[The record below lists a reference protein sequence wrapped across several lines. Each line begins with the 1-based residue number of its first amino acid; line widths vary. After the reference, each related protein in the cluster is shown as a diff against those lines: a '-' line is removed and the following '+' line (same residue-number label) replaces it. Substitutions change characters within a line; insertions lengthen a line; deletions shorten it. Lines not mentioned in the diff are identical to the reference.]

1 MWMLT
6 SLLPILIVCC
16 AMYLLPPSW
25 KKKKKWCKSQNSS
38 LRTSVF
44 NPDQH
49 RSAPGGWCTPW
60 CYLPQPL
67 VLGASFPTSPFVM
80 WGFNHPLQLPSR
92 WPQGSSLVDQN
103 VGTRV
108 FCWCSPCP
116 FSHQV
121 SPAVYSVYTSGRRRK
136 VGWAFAQEVGI
147 GSQLSFLLPFL
158 IYVCF

>member
-25 KKKKKWCKSQNSS
+25 KKKKMMQIPEQFTANVRVQS
-38 LRTSVF
+38 
-44 NPDQH
+44 
-49 RSAPGGWCTPW
+49 RSASQCSWWVMLPAAASRSWGIFSNESF
-60 CYLPQPL
+60 CYVGFQ
-67 VLGASFPTSPFVM
+67 SSP
-80 WGFNHPLQLPSR
+80 QLPSR
-92 WPQGSSLVDQN
+92 WPQGSALVDQN

-108 FCWCSPCP
+108 FCWCSACP
-116 FSHQV
+116 FSLQV

-136 VGWAFAQEVGI
+136 IGWAFAQEVGI
-147 GSQLSFLLPFL
+147 GSQLSFLLQFL